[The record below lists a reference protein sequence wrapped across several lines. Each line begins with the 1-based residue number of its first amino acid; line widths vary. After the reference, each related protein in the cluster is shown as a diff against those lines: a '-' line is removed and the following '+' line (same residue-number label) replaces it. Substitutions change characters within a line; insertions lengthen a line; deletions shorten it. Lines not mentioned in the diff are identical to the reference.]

1 MILSEV
7 LRWRLLSHHIRRE
20 NYDSPSLGINLWI
33 YDLKRHNYGV
43 VWSQDHSITKC
54 FKQQE
59 IDRSLVKYNLISY
72 FIWYYAN
79 AALSW
84 GTAQKWRRNIQI
96 SDELRIFKRCR
107 ICVAGTVFDL
117 WKFSQIWS
125 PVPCEKSI
133 CDTPTKELRKEVWK
147 SSAGRRRLQV
157 VAVFAVFIIIIV
169 VV

>member
-72 FIWYYAN
+72 LIWYYAN
-79 AALSW
+79 WVEELHKNDVETFRFLTSW
-84 GTAQKWRRNIQI
+84 GFLNAAESVLLGLCLICGNSAKFGLQCLVKNLFVIHPQK
-96 SDELRIFKRCR
+96 SY
-107 ICVAGTVFDL
+107 
-117 WKFSQIWS
+117 
-125 PVPCEKSI
+125 
-133 CDTPTKELRKEVWK
+133 
-147 SSAGRRRLQV
+147 GRRYERAKLAGGVYRLRLYLSCLLS
-157 VAVFAVFIIIIV
+157 
-169 VV
+169 